1 MAAGPD
7 VLSLNRRRWE
17 AQLRSQSQS
26 RTAATSHGS
35 AVATAPTLGDA
46 PGAGIGIGAGGLSLP
61 SRRSASTGGLIFW
74 RGHPSRNGN
83 GDADDPEVK
92 GPGMYMPH
100 RRRDRPNT
108 WEWNK
113 HPQFIRLTPGKLQG
127 TPQPYNGRPS
137 ADMWAKAA
145 HVSRDG
151 KEFVNNDPEYLV
163 RYGERDAFSLA
174 VNDPNKY
181 RIPNTS
187 VVWKEGICRFPFCK
201 WGFTPLTAAQWI
213 WGLNALCF
221 IVHFV
226 HVFLTLHYAY
236 WRHDMDATNPA
247 HAERM
252 LVRVYRITGIPTP
265 EMIANNQSMNWDPLK
280 RWTNDFYV
288 RDNDMPINFAT
299 LTLSFFAVSAVAHLW
314 ACIVGAHERWWFIY
328 WRQMDDGFCYWRWME
343 YSISA
348 SIMAMGIALS
358 LGLREQNILA
368 CIFMLHWTTMWLGFL
383 VEYVSVPKYHQDKT
397 KYLTPIGRLQFEE
410 FANYPGNKNEWTT
423 QTNYRDYDKGAN
435 ALKII
440 NQVEWEVRTTTHA
453 APLSARTEPSPVCAQ
468 GDRPAADIRLAHQR
482 TDDPNATD
490 PELPPGQVADPKPV
504 KVHRRF
510 IHAQKTRNYIR
521 CVARTRRRRLLAFI
535 PRAPLRRQAHDPA
548 RHRLVPLHDRV
559 GDHVPRAPAGARR
572 PRGSQHRE
580 DSGVGLWRDHRHLF
594 DLLRLCRRADALPVV
609 RAGLLLQALAAQTD
623 CLAT

>member
-1 MAAGPD
+1 MGVEQAP
-7 VLSLNRRRWE
+7 
-17 AQLRSQSQS
+17 
-26 RTAATSHGS
+26 
-35 AVATAPTLGDA
+35 AVHPADA
-46 PGAGIGIGAGGLSLP
+46 RQA
-61 SRRSASTGGLIFW
+61 
-74 RGHPSRNGN
+74 
-83 GDADDPEVK
+83 
-92 GPGMYMPH
+92 
-100 RRRDRPNT
+100 
-108 WEWNK
+108 
-113 HPQFIRLTPGKLQG
+113 QG
-127 TPQPYNGRPS
+127 TPQPYIGRPS
-137 ADMWAKAA
+137 AATWAKAR
-145 HVSRDG
+145 SDG
-151 KEFVNNDPEYLV
+151 KDFVNNDPEYLV

-440 NQVEWEVRTTTHA
+440 NQVEWE
-453 APLSARTEPSPVCAQ
+453 

-580 DSGVGLWRDHRHLF
+580 DSGVGLGAIIGTFLIF
-594 DLLRLCRRADALPVV
+594 CALPSCMLTSTRRATTASLGRSNRLPCNVN
-609 RAGLLLQALAAQTD
+609 
-623 CLAT
+623 